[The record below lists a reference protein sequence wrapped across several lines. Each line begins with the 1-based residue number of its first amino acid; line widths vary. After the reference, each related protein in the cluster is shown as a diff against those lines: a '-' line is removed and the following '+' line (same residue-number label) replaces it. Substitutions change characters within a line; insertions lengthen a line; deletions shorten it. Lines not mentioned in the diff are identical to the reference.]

1 MNYHELAD
9 RIENQID
16 HGLYKANDRLPSEIK
31 QAEHYKV
38 SLNTVKKAMLVLIDR
53 GYIRSIRQSGYYVNN
68 PLIRKGYGMLGL
80 KSLNAIAF
88 QETITTKI
96 HTFEIINPP
105 MELIRHLNITPE
117 QKVFKIFRSR
127 YINDVLTI
135 YQEIYMPQK
144 LFADITEENI
154 QTSIYEYVNSKYNIY
169 HNVKN
174 ISATILTSN
183 ELTQLGL
190 PNLTHN
196 PQPLLKIE
204 NTGFLDDGTIY
215 EYSIN
220 YHFDDEM
227 TITATKNK

>member
-1 MNYHELAD
+1 MNYHELAN
-9 RIENQID
+9 RIEKHID

-31 QAEHYKV
+31 QAEHYEV

-80 KSLNAIAF
+80 KSLNAIAYK
-88 QETITTKI
+88 ETITTKI
-96 HTFEIINPP
+96 HSFEIINPP
-105 MELIRHLNITPE
+105 MEIIRTLNITPE
-117 QKVFKIFRSR
+117 KKVLKIFRSR

-135 YQEIYMPQK
+135 YQEIYMPEK
-144 LFADITEENI
+144 LFTDITTEHIKN
-154 QTSIYEYVNSKYNIY
+154 SIYEYVSSKYNIY

-174 ISATILTSN
+174 ISAVILTN
-183 ELTQLGL
+183 DDLIQLGL
-190 PNLTHN
+190 INPTHQN
-196 PQPLLKIE
+196 QALLKIE